1 MDITETIDGLPSAR
15 SLRRG
20 LLRKHFF
27 PNVKNSQDD
36 LPPYFSSAT
45 MTWKNSSSLR
55 GKVQRHSNRFGYVQF
70 RTRRFDGLIR
80 SQGLAHP
87 VAYVEMV
94 DHIYENWGDFRKL
107 LASDE
112 SRIRIRKPGRD
123 KRLIDM
129 NYDSAPRQQRRNTN
143 TSIGK
148 RYLVTADISK
158 CYPSIYS
165 HAIDWAIRTRQT
177 ARANQNQPSLGGK
190 TDRLNMAMHGGETH
204 GLMIGPGTSAIMAEL
219 VLQRIDALL
228 RKKYEF
234 VRYIDDYT
242 AYFHSFEEAE
252 QFIRDLDDSLS
263 QYRLLLNTRKT
274 GIINLEGGVSGD
286 WISRIFS
293 RMPNRSSRGS
303 ELARFVQYAEREAIA
318 SRNNSILTFAL
329 KVLLNSRSCPTLG
342 KRSNSR
348 SVRRGEITIL
358 SEMLRVAFFH
368 PHIAPIIAR
377 QLAFSAPRLKAHE
390 AEAFSEILSEL
401 LNQSLRRN
409 ETDTSLWYTY
419 CVANILNRPIPR
431 PTLEFALNSRD
442 DLILVAYAGLD
453 NLNATEI
460 ANNVRAFCALGNRL
474 AADLETK
481 ERLDQHWLIRYELYR
496 TGYLGK
502 RDVSHIFELPWFNE
516 AVKSG
521 IRFTR

>member
-1 MDITETIDGLPSAR
+1 MDITETIDDLPSAG

-36 LPPYFSSAT
+36 LPPYFSSDT
-45 MTWKNSSSLR
+45 MVWKNSASLR
-55 GKVQRHSNRFGYVQF
+55 GRVQKYDNSFGYVQF

-94 DHIYENWGDFRKL
+94 DHIHKNWGHFRKL

-123 KRLIDM
+123 RRLIDM
-129 NYDSAPRQQRRNTN
+129 NYDSTPRQQRRNTSA
-143 TSIGK
+143 SIGK
-148 RYLVTADISK
+148 RYLVIADISK

-177 ARANQNQPSLGGK
+177 ARAHRDKHSLGHK
-190 TDRLNMAMHGGETH
+190 TDCLNTAMHGGETH
-204 GLMIGPGTSAIMAEL
+204 GLMIGPGTSSIMAEL
-219 VLQRIDALL
+219 VLQRIDSLL

-242 AYFHSFEEAE
+242 AYFNSFEEAE
-252 QFIRDLDDSLS
+252 QFIRDLDDYLS

-274 GIINLEGGVSGD
+274 EIINLESGVSGD
-286 WISRIFS
+286 WISRVLS
-293 RMPNRSSRGS
+293 RMPKRSSRSS
-303 ELARFVQYAEREAIA
+303 ELARFIQYAEREAVVN
-318 SRNNSILTFAL
+318 RDNSVLTFAL

-342 KRSNSR
+342 KHSKSR
-348 SVRRGEITIL
+348 PVRRGEITIL

-390 AEAFSEILSEL
+390 AEMFSATLSEL

-419 CVANILNRPIPR
+419 CVANILKRPLPR
-431 PTLEFALNSRD
+431 PTLELALNSRD

-453 NLNATEI
+453 RLNAKEI
-460 ANNVRAFCALGNRL
+460 ANNVRKFCALEDRD
-474 AADLETK
+474 AKDLETK
-481 ERLDQHWLIRYELYR
+481 ERLDHHWLIRYELFR
-496 TGYLGK
+496 MKHLK
-502 RDVSHIFELPWFNE
+502 KKDISNIFELPWFKE
-516 AVKSG
+516 AEKSG
-521 IRFTR
+521 IRFTP